1 MKLHHWL
8 KLNPKMTQTKLANL
22 AGCSIAMI
30 NRNVL
35 YGRDL
40 PPEVKRRVFFIT
52 HGSVR
57 PDDFY
62 DLNHCPDDL
71 REHYLG
77 EITKEANRDKSPRS
91 KRSMEDQTLRR

>member
-8 KLNPKMTQTKLANL
+8 KLNPKMTQTKLARL

-30 NRNVL
+30 NRHL
-35 YGRDL
+35 LHGRML
-40 PPEVKRRVFFIT
+40 PPEVVFRLYFIT

-62 DLNHCPDDL
+62 DLENCPADL
-71 REHYLG
+71 RELFYG
-77 EITKEANRDKSPRS
+77 AVA
-91 KRSMEDQTLRR
+91 

>member
-8 KLNPKMTQTKLANL
+8 KLNPDMTQTKLASM

-40 PPEVKRRVFFIT
+40 PAEVKRRVFFIT
-52 HGSVR
+52 LGSVR
-57 PDDFY
+57 PDDFH
-62 DLNHCPDDL
+62 DLTLCPADL
-71 REHYLG
+71 RKHYLG
-77 EITKEANRDKSPRS
+77 EQPKEA
-91 KRSMEDQTLRR
+91 KRERTTQ